1 MTEQIEN
8 LNTEKT
14 QQIDPSTQNDT
25 NFSKQTKKIFGL
37 KMYEFVLLSLD
48 IISVLCVFIFFEKNW
63 LSFSCALVGC
73 FAILFLA
80 KGFFFAP
87 AVNAIYDI
95 LYIILT
101 FTENKLGAMYSYIL
115 ITLPIDI
122 YVSFTWKKQEKNSSV
137 IKINKIHK
145 KEWIYFGVISAIM
158 TIVTYFVL
166 KFRNSD
172 DLILE
177 TLDFMTIA
185 MAGYMLI
192 RKNNSYSLIYSIN
205 SAISVIVWTLTA
217 IHGNMSALAQAVNF
231 TFNFMIES
239 YGYFNLKRELKR
251 QSQKKQN
258 ETHEESSLQG
268 E

>member
-1 MTEQIEN
+1 MTEQTEII
-8 LNTEKT
+8 NTT
-14 QQIDPSTQNDT
+14 QTQSNEQNQTQNED
-25 NFSKQTKKIFGL
+25 KTKKIFGL
-37 KMYEFVLLSLD
+37 KIYEFVLLLLD
-48 IISVLCVFIFFEKNW
+48 IISVICIFIFFEKNW

-80 KGFFFAP
+80 KGYFFAP
-87 AVNAIYDI
+87 AVNAVYDI

-122 YVSFTWKKQEKNSSV
+122 YVTFTWKKKEKNSNV
-137 IKINKIHK
+137 IEINKIHK
-145 KEWIYFGVISAIM
+145 KEWIYFGIISAIM
-158 TIVTYFVL
+158 TVVTYFVL
-166 KFRNSD
+166 KLRNSD

-192 RKNNSYSLIYSIN
+192 RKNNTYSLIYSIN
-205 SAISVIVWTLTA
+205 SLISVIVWTLTA
-217 IHGNMSALAQAVNF
+217 INGNMSALAQAVNF
-231 TFNFMIES
+231 AFNFLIES

-251 QSQKKQN
+251 QSLQKQN
-258 ETHEESSLQG
+258 QPEEQLLKQ